1 MKTAIRLAETE
12 AERLALYAFRYAIYV
27 EEMAR
32 PQRHADHAM
41 RRISDPMDGT
51 ARNLIAWNSDEIVG
65 CVRVNLARDGGVD
78 YYRELLRMDAVG
90 SAWPDAVSLC
100 TRLMIRPEWRSS
112 PLAMRLSIAAFEL
125 GLRECIRW
133 NFIDCNDHLA
143 SFFTR
148 MGYVTTHRPTHDEY
162 GQVNAMRFDLTNEQW
177 LASAGSPFRQSFN
190 RHRAVLSQGG

>member
-133 NFIDCNDHLA
+133 NFIDCNDNNCRNNPFVSAAVCAHELTPA
-143 SFFTR
+143 ECSDGLDNNGNGFADCRDNSCNGTAACFN
-148 MGYVTTHRPTHDEY
+148 
-162 GQVNAMRFDLTNEQW
+162 VN
-177 LASAGSPFRQSFN
+177 P
-190 RHRAVLSQGG
+190 